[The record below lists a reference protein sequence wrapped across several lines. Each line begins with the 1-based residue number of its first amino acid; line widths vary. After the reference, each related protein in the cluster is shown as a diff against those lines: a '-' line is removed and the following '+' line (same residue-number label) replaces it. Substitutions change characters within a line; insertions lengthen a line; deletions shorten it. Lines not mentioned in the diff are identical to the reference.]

1 MEGQG
6 AVEHHQHHADDGYQR
21 ADIHKLSQ
29 LFPLAGEQLRQDHR
43 QNRGHGY
50 QNTDVGGGGMGGG
63 GILQEEVDAAAGDA
77 DEDEHQLILPGE
89 LHGPGPQG
97 PQGQVGKAHSQG
109 DDLGGGVGRQHDLG
123 QHKAAAPDQNG
134 KQGIEMPQGF
144 LLHGDVL
151 LFLFLFSLRGQ
162 SAVFG
167 GLTAHRNARVGA
179 KSLLSKKGT
188 APF

>member
-1 MEGQG
+1 
-6 AVEHHQHHADDGYQR
+6 
-21 ADIHKLSQ
+21 
-29 LFPLAGEQLRQDHR
+29 
-43 QNRGHGY
+43 
-50 QNTDVGGGGMGGG
+50 MGGG

-89 LHGPGPQG
+89 LQGPGPQG
-97 PQGQVGKAHSQG
+97 PQGQVGKAHPQG
-109 DDLGGGVGRQHDLG
+109 YDLGGGVGRQHDLG

-162 SAVFG
+162 SAFRRAYSPPKRTG
-167 GLTAHRNARVGA
+167 RSEI
-179 KSLLSKKGT
+179 SLVKKGHR
-188 APF
+188 PFLTSSCKMPGSTGHSAWGFAWGSVVNPGAGQGSRRSEPAGSGSWRY